1 MPLSLAGETPT
12 DGLIEVE
19 RPGGNDVAGANDQ
32 DRFLAVAM
40 AIRDPLHPAMSGRD
54 PALTAALEDG
64 MRGDHV
70 AIFEDPDLVGQ
81 RVDLDDPLPG
91 RIGDA
96 VEIAGDAHH
105 AFMGDAPFQLEH

>member
-1 MPLSLAGETPT
+1 
-12 DGLIEVE
+12 
-19 RPGGNDVAGANDQ
+19 
-32 DRFLAVAM
+32 VAM

-91 RIGDA
+91 RIRNA
-96 VEIAGDAHH
+96 VKVAANARH
-105 AFMGDAPFQLEH
+105 ALMGANAVKARVPA